1 MCVCLIFR
9 ASSGANQDISIDDKR
24 ISSPLCKQNNRVCF
38 RLQIYLRCKSA
49 QVWRSKRD
57 AAKQSALVVA
67 VVAVVVIV
75 ARTTCESKGETGTD
89 TQRATRL
96 NSRSKLLRQTL
107 FAATELLC
115 VAHRLIYQA
124 RVAKTLRFFAYGWIA
139 DVLFV
144 VQHNARR
151 CSPFVIG

>member
-75 ARTTCESKGETGTD
+75 ARSPCHGLRVKAKAKLAQTSNEPQDLTRDQNYCGRHCLPQQSSCASLIGSFIKLESP
-89 TQRATRL
+89 RL
-96 NSRSKLLRQTL
+96 
-107 FAATELLC
+107 
-115 VAHRLIYQA
+115 
-124 RVAKTLRFFAYGWIA
+124 
-139 DVLFV
+139 
-144 VQHNARR
+144 
-151 CSPFVIG
+151 